1 MVSQIKVNEIIKQ
14 SGSSITIG
22 ETNDTITL
30 PSTATLT
37 NFPKNKNF
45 FIARN
50 SGDQNLSDNTWTK
63 VTMGTADVDADSV
76 WDTSNSRFTAPETG
90 SYFFC
95 YVVGLY
101 GNSGAVG
108 PNWATRFYK
117 NGSALNRGTYNGLS
131 LSSVNMTEKYSGAAV
146 MLQLSA
152 NDYIELYANMNVT
165 SGAPAIDQTTQM
177 SGYRIIL

>member
-50 SGDQNLSDNTWTK
+50 SGDQNLSDKSGSSILGLKLPWAQQN
-63 VTMGTADVDADSV
+63 VDADSV

-90 SYFFC
+90 SGRFFLLC
-95 YVVGLY
+95 CWSIALEILGLY
-101 GNSGAVG
+101 G
-108 PNWATRFYK
+108 PNWATR
-117 NGSALNRGTYNGLS
+117 
-131 LSSVNMTEKYSGAAV
+131 
-146 MLQLSA
+146 
-152 NDYIELYANMNVT
+152 
-165 SGAPAIDQTTQM
+165 
-177 SGYRIIL
+177 